1 MTAPTVSLD
10 VVAHAPFLDVNSV
23 QYRDRLRYRG
33 QARTLADT
41 ADPIVRQLVRRL
53 VRGEVTASF
62 PEGGKP
68 R

>member
-33 QARTLADT
+33 QARTIADT
-41 ADPIVRQLVRRL
+41 ADPIVRQLARRL
-53 VRGEVTASF
+53 VRGEVTAPFS
-62 PEGGKP
+62 EAGTP

>member
-10 VVAHAPFLDVNSV
+10 VVAQAPFLDVNSV

-33 QARTLADT
+33 QARTIADT
-41 ADPIVRQLVRRL
+41 ADPIVRPLVRRL
-53 VRGEVTASF
+53 VRGEVTASSS
-62 PEGGKP
+62 EGGNP

>member
-1 MTAPTVSLD
+1 VTAPTVSLD
-10 VVAHAPFLDVNSV
+10 VVAQAPFLDVNSV

-33 QARTLADT
+33 QAPTIADT

-53 VRGEVTASF
+53 ARGEVTA
-62 PEGGKP
+62 PILEAGTP